1 LSGHIDD
8 LVAGGEIGG
17 RTVRILETGEVDCHS
32 YPIAPLIDGAVRVRS
47 ARTAISPGTEL
58 TYIGRSATNPY
69 LHRRWDPELRL
80 FVDGAPSVTYPIVF
94 GYRAAGIV
102 VESRTDRVT
111 EGTRVFGNWRHTEFT
126 TLAASDALAQLLPTE
141 LSFDDGVD
149 LAQMLPIAV
158 NAVAFS
164 EGRHAAGLTVVF
176 GCGPVGL
183 LVGQVAKATGAA
195 IVYAVDRL
203 PARLD
208 IGRSVGL
215 EPLSAD
221 GDVAARLKHELGPEA
236 VPVAFECTGSAAAL
250 GDAIRVVR
258 RRGTVVAVGFYQ
270 GHAAGLRL
278 GEEFHHN
285 GVEIR
290 SGQIGNIHP
299 SFDAKTLRARSVE
312 LARSGEVVL
321 GGLPRYEVEVEQAR
335 AGFDALRRPA
345 EVLQVV
351 FRYV

>member
-1 LSGHIDD
+1 MTEHIDD
-8 LVAGGEIGG
+8 LVARGEIGG
-17 RTVRILETGEVDCHS
+17 RTVRILESGEVDCHT
-32 YPIAPLIDGAVRVRS
+32 YPVAPLADAAVRVRS

-58 TYIGRSATNPY
+58 TYVGRSATNPY

-102 VESRTDRVT
+102 VESRSDRVR
-111 EGTRVFGNWRHTEFT
+111 EGARVFGKWRHTEFT
-126 TLAASDALAQLLPTE
+126 ALAAEDAEQQLLPNE

-149 LAQMLPIAV
+149 LAQMLPIAI
-158 NAVAFS
+158 NAVAFA
-164 EGRHAAGLTVVF
+164 EGRHARGPAVVF
-176 GCGPVGL
+176 GCGPIGL
-183 LVGQVAKATGAA
+183 LVAQVAKATGATT
-195 IVYAVDRL
+195 IYAVDRL
-203 PARLD
+203 AARLE
-208 IGRSVGL
+208 IARSVGL
-215 EPLSAD
+215 EPLAAD
-221 GDVAARLKHELGPEA
+221 GGVAAGLKRELGAEA
-236 VPVAFECTGSAAAL
+236 IAVAFECTGSAAAL
-250 GDAIRVVR
+250 SEAVRIVR

-270 GHAAGLRL
+270 GDATGLRL

-290 SGQIGNIHP
+290 SGQISNLHP
-299 SFDAKTLRARSVE
+299 SFDAKTIRARSVE

-321 GGLPRYEVEVEQAR
+321 GGLPRYEVEVDQAR